1 MPRFFVN
8 LVAPL
13 LPALIPLILFAACAT
28 SPSRETAKACE
39 AAERGDIPAA
49 IEAADRAY
57 SQFDKLTT
65 DDLCRLAASYAVIA
79 LTNSDEQA
87 ADRFQKAYKASMKSD
102 PEGAEKYYATLDPQ
116 MAEGLA
122 IISGLLDGEGI
133 YTTTSSSQADTSAV
147 DDASV
152 EIATEALSED

>member
-1 MPRFFVN
+1 MPRFLVN

-13 LPALIPLILFAACAT
+13 LPALIPLILFAACAS
-28 SPSRETAKACE
+28 SPSRETANACE
-39 AAERGDIPAA
+39 AAEKGDIPAA

-57 SQFDKLTT
+57 SQFDKLST

-87 ADRFQKAYKASMKSD
+87 ADRFQKAYKASMQSD
-102 PEGAEKYYATLDPQ
+102 PEAAKKYYDTLDPQ

-133 YTTTSSSQADTSAV
+133 YTTTSESQTDSTAV
-147 DDASV
+147 TDEDAEV
-152 EIATEALSED
+152 AAEAVSED

>member
-1 MPRFFVN
+1 MPRFLVN

-28 SPSRETAKACE
+28 SPSRETANACE

-49 IEAADRAY
+49 VKAADRAY
-57 SQFDKLTT
+57 SQFDKLST

-87 ADRFQKAYKASMKSD
+87 ADRFQRAYKASIQSD
-102 PEGAEKYYATLDPQ
+102 PEGAEKYYSTLDPQ

-133 YTTTSSSQADTSAV
+133 YTTTSSSPADTLAVADESAQ
-147 DDASV
+147 
-152 EIATEALSED
+152 IATEALSED

>member
-1 MPRFFVN
+1 MPRFLVN

-28 SPSRETAKACE
+28 SPSRETANACE

-49 IEAADRAY
+49 VKAADRAY
-57 SQFDKLTT
+57 SQFDKLST

-87 ADRFQKAYKASMKSD
+87 ADRFQRAYKASIQSD
-102 PEGAEKYYATLDPQ
+102 PEGAEKYYSTLDPQ

-133 YTTTSSSQADTSAV
+133 YTTTSSSPGDTSAV
-147 DDASV
+147 EDESAQ
-152 EIATEALSED
+152 IATEALSED